1 MLRQLD
7 DALWVADHAFRMLGL
22 QIGTR
27 TTIVRLSDGGLF
39 VHSPGP
45 LTVPLAKQLDELG
58 PVRCIV
64 APNNFHHLFVS
75 EFAKAYQG
83 ASVHLAP
90 GLVQKR
96 KDLAFDEELGD
107 QPSSVWEDDIDQCRY
122 EGAPLA
128 GEVVF
133 LHRASRTLILTD
145 LSFNFAHHAS
155 TPTRLFLKLNAAY
168 GRFTPSRMIK
178 AVTRDREAA
187 RASLERI
194 LAWDFDRV
202 VVSHGDVLEKG
213 GREALRTGFDWLLQ
227 E

>member
-7 DALWVADHAFRMLGL
+7 DSLWVADHPFGMLGL
-22 QIGTR
+22 KVGTR
-27 TTIVRLSDGGLF
+27 TTIVRLEDGGLF

-45 LTVPLAKQLDELG
+45 LSVQLAKQLDELG

-64 APNNFHHLFVS
+64 APNKFHHLFVS

-90 GLVQKR
+90 GLAQKR

-107 QPSSVWEDDIDQCRY
+107 APPALWRSDIDQCLY

-133 LHRASRTLILTD
+133 FHGASRTLILTD
-145 LSFNFAHHAS
+145 LAFNFSHHAS
-155 TPTRLFLKLNAAY
+155 LATRWFLKLNGAY
-168 GRFTPSRMIK
+168 GRFTPSRMLK
-178 AVTRDREAA
+178 LVTREREVA
-187 RASLERI
+187 RTSLQRI
-194 LAWDFDRV
+194 LEWDFDRV
-202 VVSHGDVLEKG
+202 IVSHGDVLERG
-213 GREALRTGFDWLLQ
+213 GKEALRRGFEWLL
-227 E
+227 